1 MRFIGI
7 IPARFSSSR
16 FPGKP
21 LASINGKTMIQRV
34 YEQVIKT
41 EALTDV
47 VIATDDQ
54 RIENHIKDFG
64 GKVVLT
70 STEHKSGT
78 DRCFEAACIIKS
90 TADIK
95 EDDVIINIQG
105 DEPYINPIQ
114 IAQVINCFKNKEVR
128 IATLIKKIN
137 NEDELF
143 NPNVVKCI
151 TSNKQ
156 KAIYFSRH
164 PIPYI
169 RNKPTNEWLNVH
181 TFYKHIGIYAY
192 YFSMLETIVKL
203 EQTSLEIAESL
214 EQLRWIENNF
224 SIYTEL
230 TEYESFA
237 VDTPK
242 DINKF

>member
-41 EALTDV
+41 ESLTDV

-137 NEDELF
+137 NE
-143 NPNVVKCI
+143 
-151 TSNKQ
+151 
-156 KAIYFSRH
+156 
-164 PIPYI
+164 
-169 RNKPTNEWLNVH
+169 
-181 TFYKHIGIYAY
+181 
-192 YFSMLETIVKL
+192 ETVI
-203 EQTSLEIAESL
+203 
-214 EQLRWIENNF
+214 
-224 SIYTEL
+224 
-230 TEYESFA
+230 
-237 VDTPK
+237 
-242 DINKF
+242 

>member
-41 EALTDV
+41 ESLTDV

-95 EDDVIINIQG
+95 EDDVI
-105 DEPYINPIQ
+105 
-114 IAQVINCFKNKEVR
+114 
-128 IATLIKKIN
+128 IN

-214 EQLRWIENNF
+214 EQLRWIENSL